1 MTNVFPESMNS
12 KVYRLEHDGLL
23 TEQSVPPHPYQPI
36 TSTCVLLMLLNRLE
50 KKHNNMGLI
59 ESQDV
64 PGLDCFKHVRIS
76 PLTMHIYF
84 INTIVKS
91 L

>member
-1 MTNVFPESMNS
+1 MDF
-12 KVYRLEHDGLL
+12 LENNLSPQLL
-23 TEQSVPPHPYQPI
+23 PAYNKYICAVDVTGQI
-36 TSTCVLLMLLNRLE
+36 R
-50 KKHNNMGLI
+50 KKHNIMGLI

>member
-1 MTNVFPESMNS
+1 MDFLESNLSPPPLPAYNKYMC
-12 KVYRLEHDGLL
+12 VVDVA
-23 TEQSVPPHPYQPI
+23 EQIRKRH
-36 TSTCVLLMLLNRLE
+36 
-50 KKHNNMGLI
+50 NMGLI

>member
-1 MTNVFPESMNS
+1 
-12 KVYRLEHDGLL
+12 
-23 TEQSVPPHPYQPI
+23 
-36 TSTCVLLMLLNRLE
+36 MLLARLE
-50 KKHNNMGLI
+50 KHMGLI
-59 ESQDV
+59 ESQGV
-64 PGLDCFKHVRIS
+64 PGLDCFTCARIS

>member
-1 MTNVFPESMNS
+1 MDFLENS
-12 KVYRLEHDGLL
+12 L
-23 TEQSVPPHPYQPI
+23 SPHPYQPI
-36 TSTCVLLMLLNRLE
+36 TSICVLLMLLARLE
-50 KKHNNMGLI
+50 KHMGLI
-59 ESQDV
+59 ESQGV
-64 PGLDCFKHVRIS
+64 PGLDCFTHVRIS